1 MFGLS
6 NPQRFM
12 RFTGP
17 LTPVLWT
24 AAAVLLA
31 VGTWLSFTVPADYQ
45 QGDTVRIM
53 FVHVPA
59 ASLGLGAYAALGVS
73 SFFALVFRH
82 ALADA
87 AARAAA
93 LPGAAFTALA
103 LFTGSLWGQP
113 MWGTWWVWDARLT
126 SVLVLFLF
134 YLGYMALRASIDD
147 EQKGARAAAVLGLVG
162 LINLPIVKFS
172 VDWWN
177 TLHQPASFLTPGASG
192 LDPVYLPPFL
202 TMLAAYGVLFA
213 ALWLTAIRTEIRRRR
228 VLSLADRS
236 YLTVE
241 PKGVRLAD
249 LTTWRRLAA
258 TIVAGPA
265 AARRGGRPVR
275 RLVAEAR
282 PGLQARRHGRPAHP
296 RDRPAHAGRRHGG
309 SRQSGPEDRRGRPTH
324 AGQCL
329 RLLVRPLPDRTPQ
342 ASGPEGARDRRRRRG
357 L

>member
-12 RFTGP
+12 AFTGP
-17 LTPVLWT
+17 LTPVLWGL
-24 AAAVLLA
+24 AAVLIG
-31 VGTWLSFTVPADYQ
+31 VGAWLSFSVPADYQ

-59 ASLGLGAYAALGVS
+59 ATLGLGAYAALGVS

-103 LFTGSLWGQP
+103 LITGSLWGQP

-147 EQKGARAAAVLGLVG
+147 EQKAGRAAAVLGLVG

-177 TLHQPASFLTPGASG
+177 TLHQPASFLTPGSSG

-202 TMLAAYGVLFA
+202 TMLTADGVLFA

-228 VLSLADRS
+228 VMTLRA
-236 YLTVE
+236 
-241 PKGVRLAD
+241 RLAQ
-249 LTTWRRLAA
+249 
-258 TIVAGPA
+258 
-265 AARRGGRPVR
+265 
-275 RLVAEAR
+275 EA
-282 PGLQARRHGRPAHP
+282 
-296 RDRPAHAGRRHGG
+296 
-309 SRQSGPEDRRGRPTH
+309 
-324 AGQCL
+324 
-329 RLLVRPLPDRTPQ
+329 
-342 ASGPEGARDRRRRRG
+342 
-357 L
+357 